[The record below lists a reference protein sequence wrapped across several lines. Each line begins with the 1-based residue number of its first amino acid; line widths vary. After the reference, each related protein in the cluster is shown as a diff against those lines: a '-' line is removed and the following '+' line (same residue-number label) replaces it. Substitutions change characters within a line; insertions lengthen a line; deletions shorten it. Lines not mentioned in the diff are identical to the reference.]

1 MKVEI
6 FSSFKDPDFEN
17 VELSF
22 DYLKTEVLNSAKK
35 FFKDHPKQKKYI
47 QVLSG
52 DKYFIDFKI
61 TL

>member
-1 MKVEI
+1 MKIKI
-6 FSSFKDPDFEN
+6 FSSFKEPDFKT
-17 VELSF
+17 VELSL
-22 DYLKTEVLNSAKK
+22 DYIKKEVLNSAKK
-35 FFKDHPKQKKYI
+35 FFKDHPKQKEFI